1 MDKRSNVKSDLERA
15 TQARV
20 EQCVRPEI
28 RALSAYH
35 VPPSSGMVKLDAME
49 NPYRWPGSMVDQWLE
64 VLRDVQVNRYPD
76 PACAELKE
84 DLKLLMGVDPRHQVV
99 LGNGSDELIQI
110 IAMCLAQP
118 GRTILAPEPSF
129 VMYRMIATFCGMAY
143 RGVPLAEDF
152 ALDLPATLQ
161 AIEETQAA
169 LVFLA
174 QPNNPTGNLFDL
186 DAVKQICAAT
196 PGLVVID
203 EAYMAFTDRHH
214 LSLMDEFDNVVV
226 MRTLSKMGLAGLRLG
241 MLFGPPQWLSEF
253 EKVRLPY
260 NISVLTEASARF
272 ALNHFDVMKAQT
284 SELRQN
290 RSELMA
296 ALQKLSFDK
305 VWPSEANFI
314 LVRTGSGQARKVFER
329 LKDAGVLIK
338 CLDGAHPQLQDCLRL
353 TVGTADENRLLLQA
367 LHGAMND

>member
-1 MDKRSNVKSDLERA
+1 MSDVKQRA
-15 TQARV
+15 Q
-20 EQCVRPEI
+20 QWVRPEI
-28 RALSAYH
+28 QALSAYH

-49 NPYRWPGSMVDQWLE
+49 NPYHWPASMVDEWLQ

-76 PACAELKE
+76 PMAAELKE
-84 DLKLLMGVDPRHQVV
+84 DLKLLMGVDPAHQVV

-110 IAMCLAQP
+110 MAMALAQP
-118 GRTILAPEPSF
+118 GRTVLAPEPSF
-129 VMYRMIATFCGMAY
+129 VMYRMIATFCGMEY
-143 RGVPLAEDF
+143 RGVPLGEDF
-152 ALDLPATLQ
+152 ALDVGATLQ

-186 DAVKQICAAT
+186 DAVKQVCAAT

-214 LSLMDEFDNVVV
+214 LALMDEFDNVVV

-241 MLFGPPQWLSEF
+241 MLFGPAAWLNEF

-260 NISVLTEASARF
+260 NINVLTEASAKF

-284 SELRQN
+284 MELRKN
-290 RSELMA
+290 RAELMQ
-296 ALQKLSFDK
+296 ALQGLAFER

-314 LVRTGSGQARKVFER
+314 LARTATGRARSIFEQ
-329 LKDAGVLIK
+329 LKEAGILIK
-338 CLDGAHPQLQDCLRL
+338 CMDGAHPQLHDCLRF
-353 TVGTADENRLLLQA
+353 TVGTADENRLMLQA
-367 LHGAMND
+367 LHAAMEA

>member
-1 MDKRSNVKSDLERA
+1 MSDMKQRI
-15 TQARV
+15 QQRM
-20 EQCVRPEI
+20 EQWVRPEI
-28 RALSAYH
+28 QALSAYH

-49 NPYRWPGSMVDQWLE
+49 NPYHWPAAMVDEWLE
-64 VLRDVQVNRYPD
+64 LLREVQVNRYPD
-76 PACAELKE
+76 PMAAELKE

-110 IAMCLAQP
+110 MAMALAQP
-118 GRTILAPEPSF
+118 GRTVLAPEPSF
-129 VMYRMIATFCGMAY
+129 VMYRMIATFCGMQY

-186 DAVKQICAAT
+186 DAVKQVCAAT

-214 LSLMDEFDNVVV
+214 LALMDEFDNVVV

-241 MLFGPPQWLSEF
+241 MLFGPGEWLGEF

-260 NISVLTEASARF
+260 NINVLTEASAKF
-272 ALNHFDVMKAQT
+272 ALNHYDVMKAQT
-284 SELRQN
+284 TELRKN
-290 RSELMA
+290 RSELLA
-296 ALQKLSFDK
+296 ALQNLPFSK

-314 LVRTGSGQARKVFER
+314 LARTRAAQARPVFER
-329 LKDAGVLIK
+329 LKEAGVLIK
-338 CLDGAHPQLQDCLRL
+338 CLDGAHPQLQDCLRF

-367 LHGAMND
+367 LHGAMAKA

>member
-1 MDKRSNVKSDLERA
+1 
-15 TQARV
+15 
-20 EQCVRPEI
+20 
-28 RALSAYH
+28 
-35 VPPSSGMVKLDAME
+35 MVKLDAME
-49 NPYRWPGSMVDQWLE
+49 NPYRWPPALVDEWLQA
-64 VLRDVQVNRYPD
+64 LREVQVNRYPD
-76 PACAELKE
+76 PMAAELKE
-84 DLKLLMGVDPRHQVV
+84 DLRLLMGVDPKYQVM

-110 IAMCLAQP
+110 MAMVLAQP
-118 GRTILAPEPSF
+118 GRTVLAPEPGF
-129 VMYRMIATFCGMAY
+129 VMMYRMIATFCGMEY

-152 ALDLPATLQ
+152 ALDLDAMLQ

-186 DAVKQICAAT
+186 DAVKQVCAAT
-196 PGLVVID
+196 PGLVVLD

-214 LSLMDEFDNVVV
+214 LDLMDEFDNVVV

-241 MLFGPPQWLSEF
+241 MLFGSPEWLTEF

-260 NISVLTEASARF
+260 NINVLTEASARF

-284 SELRQN
+284 RELREN
-290 RSELMA
+290 REELYGS
-296 ALQKLSFDK
+296 LCKLPFAR

-314 LVRTGSGQARKVFER
+314 LARTEASQARPLFEQ
-329 LKDAGVLIK
+329 LKDAGILIK
-338 CLDGAHPQLQDCLRL
+338 CLDGAHPQLQDCLRF

-367 LHGAMND
+367 LNTVFAD

>member
-1 MDKRSNVKSDLERA
+1 MAEQKL
-15 TQARV
+15 TQEQRV
-20 EQCVRPEI
+20 AQWIRPEI
-28 RALSAYH
+28 QALSAYH

-49 NPYRWPGSMVDQWLE
+49 NPYRWPQSMVDEWLD

-76 PACAELKE
+76 PMSAELKE
-84 DLKLLMGVDPRHQVV
+84 DLKLLMGVDPAHQVV

-110 IAMCLAQP
+110 IAMCLAAP
-118 GRTILAPEPSF
+118 GRTVLAPEPSF
-129 VMYRMIATFCGMAY
+129 VMYRMIATFCGMEY

-186 DAVKQICAAT
+186 DAVKQVCAVT
-196 PGLVVID
+196 PGLVVLD

-214 LSLMDEFDNVVV
+214 LQLMDEFDNVVV

-241 MLFGPPQWLSEF
+241 MLFGSPRWLGQF

-260 NISVLTEASARF
+260 NINVLTEASAKF
-272 ALNHFDVMKAQT
+272 ALQHFDVMKAQT
-284 SELRQN
+284 MELREN
-290 RSELMA
+290 RAELMD
-296 ALQKLSFDK
+296 ALQNLPFAR

-314 LVRTGSGQARKVFER
+314 LTRTQPGQARIVFER
-329 LKDAGVLIK
+329 LKEAGVLIK

-353 TVGTADENRLLLQA
+353 TVGTADENRLMLQA
-367 LHGAMND
+367 LHGAME